1 MGIAVLI
8 PGMSVVVMVVV
19 VSEHECVENGVPS
32 SFGVIGVAG
41 VLIELSAELEKRV

>member
-8 PGMSVVVMVVV
+8 PGMSVEVVVV

>member
-8 PGMSVVVMVVV
+8 PGMSVVVVVV
-19 VSEHECVENGVPS
+19 VSEHEYVENGVPS

>member
-8 PGMSVVVMVVV
+8 PGTSVVVVV